1 MIIEYANA
9 KRQKNSAYFTNKYII
24 QTIFEN
30 LPEFEADEISIIEP
44 SVGSGNF
51 PSFHFQKICR

>member
-44 SVGSGNF
+44 SVDQEI
-51 PSFHFQKICR
+51 SFLSFSKICR